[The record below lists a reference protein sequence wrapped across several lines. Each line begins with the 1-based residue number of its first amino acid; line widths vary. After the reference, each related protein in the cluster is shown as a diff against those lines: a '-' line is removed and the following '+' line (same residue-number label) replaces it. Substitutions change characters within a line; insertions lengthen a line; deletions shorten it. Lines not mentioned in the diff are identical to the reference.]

1 MTNCGLKLIG
11 MGWFY
16 MKKYENFCKALANLN
31 EGAELEE
38 PYTVVEQ
45 TGIVGLFEIC
55 FEQAWK
61 LMKEVL
67 EMHGRFEERVGSPRA
82 IIKIAYQCG
91 MIDDCDSWLELLE
104 SRNFLAHTYSDEQAL
119 QVIGKLKSDYL
130 TLFENLKSALETKW
144 L

>member
-1 MTNCGLKLIG
+1 
-11 MGWFY
+11 
-16 MKKYENFCKALANLN
+16 MKKYDNFCKALANLN
-31 EGAELEE
+31 EGSKLEE

-45 TGIVGLFEIC
+45 TGIAGLFGIC

-67 EMHGRFEERVGSPRA
+67 EEHGRFEEKIGSPRA

-91 MIDDCDSWLELLE
+91 MVSDGEGWLELLE
-104 SRNFLAHTYSDEQAL
+104 SRNLLAHTYSEEQAL
-119 QVIGKLKSDYL
+119 LVIRRIKSDYL
-130 TLFENLKSALETKW
+130 ALFEGLKTELEKKW

>member
-1 MTNCGLKLIG
+1 
-11 MGWFY
+11 
-16 MKKYENFCKALANLN
+16 MKKYDNFCRALANLT
-31 EGAELEE
+31 EGSKLEE

-45 TGIVGLFEIC
+45 TGIAGLFGIC

-67 EMHGRFEERVGSPRA
+67 EEHGRFEAKTGSPRE

-91 MIDDCDSWLELLE
+91 MVNDSDGWLELLE
-104 SRNFLAHTYSDEQAL
+104 SRNILAHTYTDEGAL
-119 QVIGKLKSDYL
+119 CVIRKVKSVYL
-130 TLFENLKSALETKW
+130 PLFEELKAELEKRW

>member
-1 MTNCGLKLIG
+1 
-11 MGWFY
+11 
-16 MKKYENFCKALANLN
+16 MKKYDNFCKALANLN

-45 TGIVGLFEIC
+45 TGIAALFGIC

-67 EMHGRFEERVGSPRA
+67 EEHGRFEEKIGSPRA
-82 IIKIAYQCG
+82 IIKVAYQCG
-91 MIDDCDSWLELLE
+91 MLHNCEGWLELLE
-104 SRNFLAHTYSDEQAL
+104 SRNLLARTYNEEQAL
-119 QVIGKLKSDYL
+119 YVIKKVKSDYL
-130 TLFENLKSALETKW
+130 ALFGELKTELEEKW

>member
-1 MTNCGLKLIG
+1 
-11 MGWFY
+11 

-31 EGAELEE
+31 EGAELEA
-38 PYTVVEQ
+38 PYTVVEK
-45 TGIVGLFEIC
+45 TGIVALFGIC

-67 EMHGRFEERVGSPRA
+67 EEHGRFEEKIGLPKA

-91 MIDDCDSWLELLE
+91 MIHNCEGWLELLE
-104 SRNFLAHTYSDEQAL
+104 SRNLLAHTYNEEQAL
-119 QVIGKLKSDYL
+119 SVIKKIKSDYFA
-130 TLFENLKSALETKW
+130 LFAELKMELEEKW